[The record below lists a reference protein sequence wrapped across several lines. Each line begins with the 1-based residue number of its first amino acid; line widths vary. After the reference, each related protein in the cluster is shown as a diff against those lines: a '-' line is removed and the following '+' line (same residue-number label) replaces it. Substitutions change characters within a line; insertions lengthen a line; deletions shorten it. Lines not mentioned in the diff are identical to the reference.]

1 MPFRKDDPFRT
12 PVRAATAALSRVM
25 TMTGNRYKRRIG
37 GGTARSVR
45 RRTGYGRTRTM
56 TRRRKRTRSGI
67 GVTRQMDSRLI
78 YRRKSMPRWKKR
90 RWRRFIKK
98 VTAVSTV
105 GEGTR
110 TVVIKPVQLEA
121 TIPSNSFQSVSS
133 FALYANRSTAP
144 KDDHLH
150 TIGNLENTGDQTAF
164 QGGTVYSSTKY
175 KMRSGIM
182 DLTFVNKSTI
192 NGIGQPAVT
201 DANAEFCPLEIDI
214 YEVSGRRKFTFLN
227 AGDPEELT
235 DLQDAIEF
243 KDRRLIDNEVY
254 TGPNDTLSAS
264 ATTLNARGLSP
275 WDFTEGLS
283 QFGIKIHKK
292 TKYFLKVGDY
302 FTYQMRDP
310 RNHIITRGKL
320 EEVPGANYPGLTK
333 FLLVIAKPVAGVTV
347 GVGVGDTFGR
357 LVVGQSYKY
366 TYKIEGETDDRILV
380 LTR

>member
-1 MPFRKDDPFRT
+1 
-12 PVRAATAALSRVM
+12 
-25 TMTGNRYKRRIG
+25 
-37 GGTARSVR
+37 
-45 RRTGYGRTRTM
+45 
-56 TRRRKRTRSGI
+56 
-67 GVTRQMDSRLI
+67 
-78 YRRKSMPRWKKR
+78 
-90 RWRRFIKK
+90 
-98 VTAVSTV
+98 
-105 GEGTR
+105 
-110 TVVIKPVQLEA
+110 
-121 TIPSNSFQSVSS
+121 
-133 FALYANRSTAP
+133 
-144 KDDHLH
+144 
-150 TIGNLENTGDQTAF
+150 
-164 QGGTVYSSTKY
+164 
-175 KMRSGIM
+175 
-182 DLTFVNKSTI
+182 
-192 NGIGQPAVT
+192 
-201 DANAEFCPLEIDI
+201 
-214 YEVSGRRKFTFLN
+214 
-227 AGDPEELT
+227 
-235 DLQDAIEF
+235 
-243 KDRRLIDNEVY
+243 LIDNEVY